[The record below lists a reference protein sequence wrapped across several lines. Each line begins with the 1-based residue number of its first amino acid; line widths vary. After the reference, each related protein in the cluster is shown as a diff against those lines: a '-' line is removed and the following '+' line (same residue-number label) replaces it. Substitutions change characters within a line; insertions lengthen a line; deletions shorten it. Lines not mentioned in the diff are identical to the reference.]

1 MDRIEIVG
9 YTQEKRCLSM
19 TERLI
24 RLLRIIMLIQGKPG
38 IIGREL
44 AERCETTERTIYRD
58 LELLSTFVPFTSLG
72 HGKGYTFMGSFSM
85 YPLNFTEQEAMVISM
100 LPSVIDQ
107 VKTLLPPGFD
117 SAYEKIMAT
126 HHKEKTR
133 HADVVQQVADI
144 IQLGTPVGREE
155 DGPNYLFPIIQA
167 ILQHNTLRA
176 VYHTQ
181 SRNEQTERL
190 IDPYYLIPRE
200 QRYYLIGYCHQA
212 QDIRTFRISRFL
224 RIDITDQTFD
234 KGSFNIRQYMKNTFS
249 IERGEGK
256 VIRFKVRF
264 SPKIARYIKEE
275 EWFVTPKM
283 SDEKDG
289 SLLFEVTL
297 NHDREFLMW
306 VNSYGPEAEILEPVS
321 YREQMREQLNRWQE
335 LYR

>member
-1 MDRIEIVG
+1 
-9 YTQEKRCLSM
+9 M

-38 IIGREL
+38 ILGREL

-72 HGKGYTFMGSFSM
+72 HGKGYTFVGSFSM
-85 YPLNFTEQEAMVISM
+85 YPLNFTEQEALVFSM

-107 VKTLLPPGFD
+107 VKPLLPPGFD
-117 SAYEKIMAT
+117 SAYEKVMAT
-126 HHKEKTR
+126 YRKEKAR

-144 IQLGTPVGREE
+144 IQLGTPVGR
-155 DGPNYLFPIIQA
+155 DQDSPNYLFPIIQA
-167 ILQHNTLRA
+167 ILSQHTVKA

-200 QRYYLIGYCHQA
+200 QRFYLVGYCHQA
-212 QDIRTFRISRFL
+212 EDIRTFRLSRF
-224 RIDITDQTFD
+224 RSVEITDRTFD
-234 KGSFNIRQYMKNTFS
+234 KGGFNIRQYMKHTFS
-249 IERGEGK
+249 IERGNDQI
-256 VIRFKVRF
+256 IRFKVRF
-264 SPKIARYIKEE
+264 SPKVARYIKEE
-275 EWFVTPKM
+275 EWFVEPRMK
-283 SDEKDG
+283 DEPDG

-306 VNSYGPEAEILEPVS
+306 VNSYGPEAEILEPRY
-321 YREQMREQLNRWQE
+321 YRDFMREQLERWQA